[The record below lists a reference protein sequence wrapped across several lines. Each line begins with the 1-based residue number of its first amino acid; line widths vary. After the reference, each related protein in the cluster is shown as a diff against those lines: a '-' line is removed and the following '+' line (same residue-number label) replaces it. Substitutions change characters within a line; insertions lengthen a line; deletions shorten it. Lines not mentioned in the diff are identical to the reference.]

1 MSLRLLV
8 CTAALAAAASAV
20 TAQNAE
26 AEKITTS
33 ITVLEDAVRIP
44 EETIPERLLNNAQAI
59 AILPGVKKGA
69 FVLGGEYGSGV
80 LVMRQGENN
89 WSPPVFII
97 IAGASVGWQ
106 LGAQSTDVVLVFK
119 TRRSAEGLLDGKL
132 TLGGDASV
140 AAGPVGR
147 DATASTDAQLDAEI
161 YSYARSRGLFAGISL
176 QGNLMRIDASANSD
190 FYDQENVAAE
200 EIVRGDIA
208 RIPPEA
214 RRLRMRLREL
224 FAAPAGEP
232 AS

>member
-1 MSLRLLV
+1 MSIRLLV
-8 CTAALAAAASAV
+8 CAAAIAAAASAV
-20 TAQNAE
+20 TAQKAE
-26 AEKITTS
+26 AEKIATS
-33 ITVLEDAVRIP
+33 ITVLEDAVNIP
-44 EETIPERLLNNAQAI
+44 EETIPERLLDNAQAI

-69 FVLGGEYGSGV
+69 FMLGGEYGSGV
-80 LVMRQGENN
+80 LVMRQGEDE
-89 WSPPVFII
+89 WSPPVFIT

-132 TLGGDASV
+132 TLGGDAAV

-147 DATASTDAQLDAEI
+147 DASASTDAQLDAEI

-176 QGNLMRIDASANSD
+176 QGNLMRIDESANSD
-190 FYDQENVAAE
+190 FYGQDDVAAE
-200 EIVRGDIA
+200 EIVRGDLA

-214 RRLRMRLREL
+214 RRLQVQVRKLL
-224 FAAPAGEP
+224 AAPAGEP